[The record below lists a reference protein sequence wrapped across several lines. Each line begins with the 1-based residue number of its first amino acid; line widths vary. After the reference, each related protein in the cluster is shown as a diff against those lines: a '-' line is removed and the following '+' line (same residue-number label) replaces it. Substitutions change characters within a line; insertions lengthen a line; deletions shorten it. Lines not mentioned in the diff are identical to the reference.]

1 MFIPFI
7 YIIHSSNVNV
17 CIVCEPSNNSFTSSS
32 VSWLEISFH
41 KVNTQ
46 CDKTMRRGIVDVCL
60 CSSGGWWLWGEEEQ
74 DIKQEDANPFPAEVV
89 DPSADQE
96 KDSNL
101 DEITEIKSPSEVEQ
115 FNRESFEQK
124 LEEVIKAHESH
135 HLSKESH
142 LEHLD
147 GDHDQDFDH
156 KAFLGEEAEEFREL
170 TPEESK
176 ERLKPIVVK
185 IDMNNDTVIGVI

>member
-1 MFIPFI
+1 MM
-7 YIIHSSNVNV
+7 
-17 CIVCEPSNNSFTSSS
+17 T
-32 VSWLEISFH
+32 
-41 KVNTQ
+41 
-46 CDKTMRRGIVDVCL
+46 RREIVDACL
-60 CSSGGWWLWGEEEQ
+60 CSSGGWWLWGEAEQ
-74 DIKQEDANPFPAEVV
+74 DTKQEQEEEEDPFPAEVV
-89 DPSADQE
+89 KSSADQE
-96 KDSNL
+96 KDSKL

-156 KAFLGEEAEEFREL
+156 KAFLGEEAEEFKDL

-185 IDMNNDTVIGVI
+185 IDLNNDTFIGVI

>member
-1 MFIPFI
+1 MCALSVSQV
-7 YIIHSSNVNV
+7 IIHLRRVQFPGLKYV
-17 CIVCEPSNNSFTSSS
+17 FTKYIHS
-32 VSWLEISFH
+32 VA
-41 KVNTQ
+41 KRMMT
-46 CDKTMRRGIVDVCL
+46 RREIVDACL
-60 CSSGGWWLWGEEEQ
+60 CSSGGWWLWGEADQ
-74 DIKQEDANPFPAEVV
+74 DTKQEQEEEEDPFPAEVV
-89 DPSADQE
+89 KSSADQE
-96 KDSNL
+96 KDSKL

-156 KAFLGEEAEEFREL
+156 KAFLGEEAEEFKDL

-185 IDMNNDTVIGVI
+185 IDLNNDTVIGVI